1 MAGFLGQSEKLK
13 RDGNR
18 NSFVVFEDKDLVR
31 RKRGKKKRTVQHTN
45 CHTGFNLTNAIATQ

>member
-18 NSFVVFEDKDLVR
+18 NSFVVLEDKDLVR
-31 RKRGKKKRTVQHTN
+31 RKRGKKKRTVVIN
-45 CHTGFNLTNAIATQ
+45 CHSGFNLTNAIATQ